1 MARTAVVRSASLAPD
16 EARLADELAQALTKS
31 SFTELTR
38 LLLRQFG
45 EPLKRQ
51 IQALRDSG
59 IEPGERLMI
68 VDAVPP
74 DTDAQI
80 GDFYASSR
88 WRVSERDADP
98 RP

>member
-16 EARLADELAQALTKS
+16 EARLADELAQAVAKG

-51 IQALRDSG
+51 VQALRDSG
-59 IEPGERLMI
+59 TEPRERLMI
-68 VDAVPP
+68 VGAVPP

-88 WRVSERDADP
+88 WRASAQDADA

>member
-16 EARLADELAQALTKS
+16 EARLADELAQALAKG

-38 LLLRQFG
+38 LLLSQFG

-59 IEPGERLMI
+59 IEPSERLMI
-68 VDAVPP
+68 LDAAPP

-80 GDFYASSR
+80 CDFYASSR
-88 WRVSERDADP
+88 WRVFEKDADA